1 MVDAQ
6 MTPDQSQ
13 EARRF
18 LSAPATKLGWTATG
32 LAVVA
37 IALMLVSGMAAAVL
51 GIVAGIVAVIALV
64 RGERSMLVWFG
75 VLAGLFFLASIA
87 SALFMG

>member
-13 EARRF
+13 EAQRF
-18 LSAPATKLGWTATG
+18 ISAPATKLGWTATG
-32 LAVVA
+32 LTIVA
-37 IALMLVSGMAAAVL
+37 IALMLVSGMTAAIV
-51 GIVAGIVAVIALV
+51 GIVAGIVAVVALV
-64 RGERSMLVWFG
+64 RGERSMLVWLG
-75 VLAGLFFLASIA
+75 VLAGLFFIASIV